1 MYKSNIYQPAYH
13 SKKTFMVYNLN
24 LVRFLYIKWFKGY
37 TGLNTKPFYFS
48 CNMIQKKIKLLNF
61 KCK

>member
-1 MYKSNIYQPAYH
+1 MYKSSIYQPAYH

-37 TGLNTKPFYFS
+37 SGLNTKPFYF
-48 CNMIQKKIKLLNF
+48 
-61 KCK
+61 